1 MERFER
7 EQTRVLEL
15 DDLEKMLEE
24 LKKKVDEKQ
33 PINPCIDQL
42 IFVETRQSTKKKRA
56 VYPAY
61 PAKIKVRENGKRALV
76 FFVNQAMAGQYNTA
90 MVVLEE
96 DEIGVKARFWTLPPT
111 EALLEKM
118 PLMSIAEAQ

>member
-15 DDLEKMLEE
+15 DDLEKMLE
-24 LKKKVDEKQ
+24 DRGM
-33 PINPCIDQL
+33 NPCVDQL
-42 IFVETRQSTKKKRA
+42 IFVETRRSQKKERA
-56 VYPAY
+56 IYPAY
-61 PAKIKVRENGKRALV
+61 PAQIKVRENGKRALI
-76 FFVNQAMAGQYNTA
+76 FFVNQCIAAQYNTA
-90 MVVLEE
+90 CVVLEE